1 MPLLILSKKGRKK
14 LITSKERVKPSKSV
28 QKKTKKASPK
38 QTKLKKKKDTEATLS
53 LLKEV
58 VKQLNADIPLNR
70 MSFFL
75 EFMRN
80 GGNLGKAYQKTHP
93 NVTIESARVIGSRWI
108 KGITLSDLLS
118 IFELGYGRII
128 KALKSPKLSERDR
141 LHFLMIFH
149 KLNYI
154 NVEQT
159 GDLTVTVLPPP
170 RLMGSEVVNINPRI
184 EDPPTEIKVRKKS
197 DTKNKKKEKK
207 DAQTKTTTAS
217 GASAK
222 KKIKGN

>member
-1 MPLLILSKKGRKK
+1 MKLLKRNKKGKDKK
-14 LITSKERVKPSKSV
+14 IIPKADKPT
-28 QKKTKKASPK
+28 QKKVKKAPLT
-38 QTKLKKKKDTEATLS
+38 QTKLKKKKDKDTEVTLS

-58 VKQLNADIPLNR
+58 VKQLNADIPPNR

-80 GGNLGKAYQKTHP
+80 GGNLGKAYKTTHP

-118 IFELGYGRII
+118 IFDLGYGRII
-128 KALKSPKLSERDR
+128 KALKSPRLSERDR

-149 KLNYI
+149 KLAHI
-154 NVEQT
+154 EVEQT
-159 GDLTVTVLPPP
+159 GNLNVNVYGPSRTSGP
-170 RLMGSEVVNINPRI
+170 SEPKVHIVESQKI
-184 EDPPTEIKVRKKS
+184 ESPSKK
-197 DTKNKKKEKK
+197 TTIKEKEEK
-207 DAQTKTTTAS
+207 DAKTKTTTISSTAS
-217 GASAK
+217 K